1 MNFFG
6 IMLLFV
12 LPDFL
17 YNFLIIKEIINSFLN
32 CRSVDCFRLG
42 WPMRINSEFFSV
54 PLPHAQRGNNKDEVW
69 HIMA

>member
-6 IMLLFV
+6 IMLPFD
-12 LPDFL
+12 LPVFP
-17 YNFLIIKEIINSFLN
+17 YNFFIIKKIVNSFPN

-54 PLPHAQRGNNKDEVW
+54 PLPQAQRGNNKEEV
-69 HIMA
+69 